1 MWEEINNSLYKRF
14 EFEDFANAFAFMT
27 KVALLAESSNH
38 HPKWMNEWNKVD
50 IWLST
55 HDQGY
60 TVTEQDRQLAAAIDK
75 IA

>member
-38 HPKWMNEWNKVD
+38 HPKWMNEWDKVD

-60 TVTEQDRQLAAAIDK
+60 TVTERDRQLAAAIDK